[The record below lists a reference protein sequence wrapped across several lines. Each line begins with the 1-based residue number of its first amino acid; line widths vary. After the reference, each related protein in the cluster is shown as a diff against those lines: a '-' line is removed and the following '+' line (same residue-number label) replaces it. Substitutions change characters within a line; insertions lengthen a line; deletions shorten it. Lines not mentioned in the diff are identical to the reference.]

1 MGWGGKVSEISYH
14 TYVVVMES
22 SSSARFGL
30 AQPSLEFV
38 MPTPY
43 GSVKLLFKTKYVNE
57 GYDAPVPRRLWI
69 DA

>member
-1 MGWGGKVSEISYH
+1 MSEISYH

-22 SSSARFGL
+22 SSAARFGL